1 MLIFFGSFH
10 RHDFILL
17 EKRLFVVVTRRPSA
31 RSGKWLEFATL
42 DGKLTRIPA
51 TSSALEPKI
60 CSSCVGMTQLLCEGV
75 WTRPGNRRA
84 QLFSVVLPI
93 YVFIFFHR
101 CFIIEFLHGCSNGST
116 FFTAA
121 ECWIHRLKNHR
132 LTWHYNFDT
141 STLRC
146 EVRIRVEQQPSSQP
160 SFWSGVR
167 GFNKIRNPRNWKL
180 KLKQAKP
187 RQNCTPPAKQVTH
200 PTRPLQD
207 MGAELVSIGTL
218 SEQIFVG
225 MPR

>member
-116 FFTAA
+116 FFYCSRVLDSSIKKPQVDLALQLRHFDPTLRGQDPSRTAA
-121 ECWIHRLKNHR
+121 IIAAIILIGGPG
-132 LTWHYNFDT
+132 
-141 STLRC
+141 
-146 EVRIRVEQQPSSQP
+146 VQQ
-160 SFWSGVR
+160 
-167 GFNKIRNPRNWKL
+167 N
-180 KLKQAKP
+180 
-187 RQNCTPPAKQVTH
+187 
-200 PTRPLQD
+200 
-207 MGAELVSIGTL
+207 
-218 SEQIFVG
+218 
-225 MPR
+225 